1 MKRTFLLIVIGSLVI
16 MVISVAIFLVTVYP
30 KIKEQAEVRN
40 MVIDEVALDD
50 VQNGTFQGDF
60 NYRDFT
66 YEIEVT
72 VQGHV
77 IEEIKVLRN
86 RDDEYA
92 KKAEAVIDRVLKA
105 QSLKVDA
112 ITGATLTS
120 KALLKSVE
128 NALAKGLQA
137 R

>member
-30 KIKEQAEVRN
+30 KIKEQAEVRS
-40 MVIDEVALDD
+40 MAIKD
-50 VQNGTFQGDF
+50 VVLSDIPDGLYQGDF
-60 NYRDFT
+60 DYSGFT
-66 YEIEVT
+66 YT
-72 VQGHV
+72 VAV
-77 IEEIKVLRN
+77 VVKERTIKDIKVLET

-120 KALLKSVE
+120 KVLLKSVE
-128 NALAKGLQA
+128 RAFMEVH
-137 R
+137 